1 MNYPKITSISE
12 IKRENT
18 NTKTLMFNYSQ
29 ETHPGQFFMI
39 WIAGVD
45 EIPMSASYINGN
57 VKGITF
63 RRIGEATHALF
74 KLKKG
79 DEIGIRGPYG
89 KGFKI
94 NGKKTLFVG
103 GGTGIATLAPA
114 VEMAAMNH
122 IASTVIIGVKT
133 INEIFFEERFINS
146 GATVHIATNDGSKGC
161 KGLASDLAQEFLGKD
176 DFSSI
181 ITCGPELMMKKLLDA
196 SKNIPF
202 QASIER
208 YIKCGF
214 GICGQCCIGDGLR
227 VCEEGPVFEGKML
240 KHMEEF
246 GVYRRNGAGRKIFF

>member
-1 MNYPKITSISE
+1 MNYPKITSISK
-12 IKRENT
+12 IKRENN

-45 EIPMSASYINGN
+45 EIPMSASYINGYI
-57 VKGITF
+57 KGITF
-63 RRIGEATHALF
+63 RRVGEATHALF
-74 KLKKG
+74 KLKEG
-79 DEIGIRGPYG
+79 DHIGIRGPYG

-94 NGKKTLFVG
+94 NGKKILFVG

-114 VEMAAMNH
+114 VEMATMKH
-122 IASTVIIGVKT
+122 IDSTVIIGAKT
-133 INEIFFEERFINS
+133 TNEIFFEERLINS
-146 GATVHIATNDGSKGC
+146 NATVYIATNDGSKGY
-161 KGLASDLAQEFLGKD
+161 KGFASDLAQEFLGKD
-176 DFSSI
+176 DFSSV
-181 ITCGPELMMKKLLDA
+181 ITCGPELMMKKLLDL

-208 YIKCGF
+208 YMKCGF

-240 KHMEEF
+240 KHVDEF